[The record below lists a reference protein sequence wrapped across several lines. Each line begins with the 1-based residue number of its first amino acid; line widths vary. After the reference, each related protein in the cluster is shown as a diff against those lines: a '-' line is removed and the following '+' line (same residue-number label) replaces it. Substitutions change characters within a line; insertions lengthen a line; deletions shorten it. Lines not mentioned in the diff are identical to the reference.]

1 MEHLH
6 IETSIF
12 IKLYSDEG
20 YFITSYKEGDDIKE
34 YSASTILYCPL
45 TFDTSIY
52 RVIDA
57 ETNERYL
64 KEQEEYY
71 KNK

>member
-1 MEHLH
+1 MA
-6 IETSIF
+6 
-12 IKLYSDEG
+12 IKYTTPEVA
-20 YFITSYKEGDDIKE
+20 K

-45 TFDTSIY
+45 TFDISIY

-64 KEQEEYY
+64 KEQEESY

>member
-34 YSASTILYCPL
+34 YSAPTILYCPL
-45 TFDTSIY
+45 TFDISIY

-64 KEQEEYY
+64 KEQEESY